1 MLLILFWRLWL
12 PAGDDFGQQMI
23 LTQRKGGLRRGHLR
37 QGLRLWQLR
46 AVRGGPRRYREFIL
60 AGEVQS
66 GPAGD
71 QQAQVRA
78 GEGQGRHLRGG
89 SSHLLEVIQQQQQVP
104 LAQELQHVIREGAVS
119 GFPQAER
126 LSDGRQDL
134 FWIADGS
141 QGNKTD
147 VVSKGVSDRCGQG
160 QGQACFPDSPGPVSV
175 SRRTDACCNSA
186 ASATIS
192 RSRPKNE

>member
-23 LTQRKGGLRRGHLR
+23 LTQRQGGLRRG
-37 QGLRLWQLR
+37 
-46 AVRGGPRRYREFIL
+46 
-60 AGEVQS
+60 
-66 GPAGD
+66 
-71 QQAQVRA
+71 
-78 GEGQGRHLRGG
+78 
-89 SSHLLEVIQQQQQVP
+89 HLLEVIQQQQQVP

-119 GFPQAER
+119 GCPQAER

-147 VVSKGVSDRCGQG
+147 VVSKGVSDRC
-160 QGQACFPDSPGPVSV
+160 
-175 SRRTDACCNSA
+175 
-186 ASATIS
+186 
-192 RSRPKNE
+192 